1 MQKNIT
7 KISDTEQELE
17 IILSS
22 EEFGTEYDQELEEA
36 KRTVQ
41 IKGFRKGH
49 VPAGMLKKLV
59 GPAIE
64 ASIAEKMASK
74 HFAAITGEEN
84 IKPASRASLDHFS
97 FEDGRLKIKL
107 SYEIHPEF
115 ELKSFDGYSFT
126 QPRYTITD
134 EDVRREIN
142 LILKGHGSLVTVEG
156 AASETDTVIGD
167 VTRLNSDGEAEEGS
181 TMENHHFNLEYLPE
195 DNPFRK
201 ALVGK
206 KAGEIAAVA
215 TDPKDEETPEQHY
228 RIAISEVKRLE
239 LPELTDELVKEI
251 TGQRFENAADFTGDV
266 RLQLEQH
273 FTMKS
278 EDELLESISARLIE
292 ENPVPAPKAM
302 IASFSNMLVEN
313 AKRQMGGN
321 FPKGFDVSQFALAM
335 APNAEKHARWL
346 LISQKIAETNN
357 LIVTDEDIKAFAEKE
372 ADRNPSADRE
382 QVLGTYMSTEFRDY
396 ITDTILKDKVYD
408 IIKSQ
413 VTITEEP
420 TPIPEH
426 KG

>member
-1 MQKNIT
+1 LQKNIT
-7 KISDTEQELE
+7 KISDTEQQLE
-17 IILSS
+17 IILAA

-74 HFAAITGEEN
+74 HFAAIAEEDG
-84 IKPASRASLDHFS
+84 IKPAGRASIDSFN
-97 FEDGRLKIKL
+97 FEDGQLRIQL
-107 SYEIHPEF
+107 SYEVHPEF
-115 ELKSFDGYSFT
+115 ELKSFEGYSFS
-126 QPRYTITD
+126 QPRYIITD
-134 EDVRREIN
+134 ENVRKEIN
-142 LILKGHGSLVTVEG
+142 LILKGHGTLVSVDE
-156 AASETDTVIGD
+156 AATETDTVIGD
-167 VTRLNSDGEAEEGS
+167 VTKIDEAGEAEEGS
-181 TMENHHFNLEYLPE
+181 GMENHHFNLAYLPE

-201 ALVGK
+201 ALLGK
-206 KAGEIAAVA
+206 KSGESADVD
-215 TDPKDEETPEQHY
+215 TEPKDEETPVQHY
-228 RIAISEVKRLE
+228 RIVVKEVKRLE
-239 LPELTDELVKEI
+239 LPELTDDLVKDI
-251 TGQRFENAADFTGDV
+251 TGQRFENADDFTADV
-266 RLQLEQH
+266 RIQLEQH

-278 EDELLESISARLIE
+278 EDELLESISAKLIE
-292 ENPVPAPKAM
+292 ENPVPAPKSM

-321 FPKGFDVSQFALAM
+321 FPKGFDVRQFTLAM

-346 LISQKIAETNN
+346 LISQKIAEMNS
-357 LIVTDEDIKAFAEKE
+357 LAVTDEDIRAFAEKE
-372 ADRNPSADRE
+372 AGKNPSISVE
-382 QVLGTYMSTEFRDY
+382 QALNAYMSSEFRDY
-396 ITDTILKDKVYD
+396 VSDSILKNKVYD

-413 VTITEEP
+413 VTITEES

>member
-1 MQKNIT
+1 LQKNIT